1 MDDWKED
8 RESCAYELGG
18 GGETGEEGSEP
29 PEDLVVTVSFLL
41 RLMERME
48 WDSAR
53 SRERK
58 ELPASR
64 RRGAKVRKIPS
75 SSEVGVS

>member
-1 MDDWKED
+1 MF
-8 RESCAYELGG
+8 
-18 GGETGEEGSEP
+18 ETVRP
-29 PEDLVVTVSFLL
+29 KWVVARDAKVSFLR
-41 RLMERME
+41 RLMERID
-48 WDSAR
+48 WLSAR